1 MKDGRFSSVSR
12 IENKKYLKKHKK
24 SLNSRPMQVPQDD
37 FKSEHLQYGLTEW
50 MIYCKK
56 CSCFSLCFTM
66 LIFKIKG
73 ITSIS
78 SEKCFN
84 YIIIF
89 FF

>member
-1 MKDGRFSSVSR
+1 
-12 IENKKYLKKHKK
+12 
-24 SLNSRPMQVPQDD
+24 
-37 FKSEHLQYGLTEW
+37 
-50 MIYCKK
+50 
-56 CSCFSLCFTM
+56 M

-89 FF
+89 FFENAKNLC